1 MCFVF
6 ILFVY
11 LYCVNDDTIKK
22 RKMNKEKVLGVVND
36 VIFDRITQLI
46 EEMSTNEFVEMITDM
61 VQDQTGVEIETDE
74 EREEITDIIGSRVF
88 PLLHKM
94 NEYILGKTIP
104 ME

>member
-1 MCFVF
+1 
-6 ILFVY
+6 
-11 LYCVNDDTIKK
+11 
-22 RKMNKEKVLGVVND
+22 MNKEKVTEVVNE

-94 NEYILGKTIP
+94 NEYVLGKTIP

>member
-1 MCFVF
+1 
-6 ILFVY
+6 
-11 LYCVNDDTIKK
+11 
-22 RKMNKEKVLGVVND
+22 MNKEKVTEVVNE

-46 EEMSTNEFVEMITDM
+46 EEMTTNEFVDMVTDM

-74 EREEITDIIGSRVF
+74 EREEVTNIIGDRVF

>member
-1 MCFVF
+1 
-6 ILFVY
+6 
-11 LYCVNDDTIKK
+11 
-22 RKMNKEKVLGVVND
+22 MNKEKVLGVVND

>member
-1 MCFVF
+1 
-6 ILFVY
+6 
-11 LYCVNDDTIKK
+11 
-22 RKMNKEKVLGVVND
+22 MNKEKVTELVNE

>member
-1 MCFVF
+1 
-6 ILFVY
+6 
-11 LYCVNDDTIKK
+11 
-22 RKMNKEKVLGVVND
+22 MNKEKVTEVVNE

>member
-1 MCFVF
+1 
-6 ILFVY
+6 
-11 LYCVNDDTIKK
+11 
-22 RKMNKEKVLGVVND
+22 MNKEKVTEVVNE

-46 EEMSTNEFVEMITDM
+46 EEMTTNEFVDMVTDM

-74 EREEITDIIGSRVF
+74 EREEVTNIIGDRVF

-94 NEYILGKTIP
+94 NEYVLGKTIP

>member
-1 MCFVF
+1 
-6 ILFVY
+6 
-11 LYCVNDDTIKK
+11 
-22 RKMNKEKVLGVVND
+22 MNKEKVLGVVND

-104 ME
+104 MD

>member
-1 MCFVF
+1 
-6 ILFVY
+6 
-11 LYCVNDDTIKK
+11 
-22 RKMNKEKVLGVVND
+22 MNKEKVLEVVNEVLVD
-36 VIFDRITQLI
+36 KLTQLI

>member
-1 MCFVF
+1 
-6 ILFVY
+6 
-11 LYCVNDDTIKK
+11 
-22 RKMNKEKVLGVVND
+22 MNKEKVTELVNE

-94 NEYILGKTIP
+94 NEYVLGKTIP